1 MTCPSC
7 GADAPPEARFCPTC
21 GHALVTRPDERRVA
35 TLVFGDLVG
44 FTALSESADPEQ
56 VKRLVDTCFEAMSGD
71 VLAYGG
77 RVDKIVGDEIV
88 AIFGAPVAHED
99 DAERAVRCAL
109 QMQRTL
115 ASLSERLGADVEMR
129 VGVNTGEVLVGA
141 LRGGGDFTAMG
152 DVVNIASRLQS
163 AATPGQVIVG
173 PLTEAAARDAIRY
186 EPLGPLQMKGRDEAV
201 EAWVALETVA
211 PPGGRRRRRART
223 PIVGR
228 DAELTMLRGILDA
241 AASRRR
247 AHLVIITADAGV
259 GKSRLVGEIIRS
271 ADGSSSARVL
281 RGHCVPYGEDVWWP
295 VAEIIR
301 DVCAIDRG
309 PDDTTETVRVAVNA
323 ALSEIFGADLDDD
336 DLTRTS
342 RGLLYLL
349 GHGEDLHDLDPTR
362 ARDDAIRSVLR
373 LLTAIARDQTL
384 IVTLSDLHWAD
395 ELVLTMVGRLVE
407 GLRGLPFALFATT
420 RPELLDRWRPEPGR
434 HNLTLLNLDPLDA
447 DAVTALARELLGPDV
462 EPDLVAV
469 LYERSGG
476 NPFFV
481 EELAALLRETD
492 LEQAVH
498 TLDPGRLPATLRGLV
513 AARLDALSAGERNA
527 LEDCAVVGSSG
538 SIETVRALVDARGD
552 AIDVDD
558 ALARLG
564 ARELIDRDRDNFVF
578 ASEVVRDVAYG
589 TLAKAERARRHA
601 VLGAWLAERPGAE
614 TSTGTVERAAHHYGI
629 VAELLRE
636 LGSVSGVSDDFASRA
651 LPVLE
656 AAARRATESEVW
668 RNAARLYDQ
677 CLALTDD
684 HTPDTDRW
692 RLLLGRAH
700 ALAERREL
708 AEARADLD
716 EVFEDAPSGGRV
728 HAMALT
734 QLGEIHQMAGDYP
747 GSFETMEEALAM
759 WRALGDEHGLATAL
773 RTQGRTAMFH
783 GNFVQA
789 EADCTEALELYHNLR
804 DRRGEAWAL
813 QNLATIAFFRGDAE
827 VAEQRLSAAG
837 EMFHDLNDWGGLNW
851 SWAILAWTRFIQG
864 RTAEAEQIATEQLPE
879 SEARGDAYVSGI
891 LEMLLG
897 NLAMWEGR
905 SAVAVE
911 RARRAVN
918 RFRLLGDPWAIANS
932 RGVELRARVA
942 LGEVDDALSQL
953 DEEVGGDDHGMY
965 PALRAQVLVQLG
977 DPEALA
983 ASLHV
988 TASVDS
994 GMGFSREMRRTLGL
1008 ALLQAGRIP
1017 EAVAALEAITG
1028 AEECGPADAAALGL
1042 AYAAAR
1048 RPSDVEAIEA
1058 FASAGT
1064 YLDRLQ
1070 RDLADAFALVQR
1082 GDPAAAAAFDAV
1094 LAEIDTTESRLDQ
1107 AIVRLARAHAWRA
1120 LGLDDAPAAE
1130 HEANA
1135 RLASLGIEAPG
1146 WVTVFSAATG
1156 A

>member
-1 MTCPSC
+1 VTCPSC
-7 GADAPPEARFCPTC
+7 GAEAPPEAHFCPSC
-21 GHALVTRPDERRVA
+21 GHALVTRPDERRIA
-35 TLVFGDLVG
+35 TLLFGDLVG
-44 FTALSESADPEQ
+44 FTALAESADPEQ
-56 VKRLVDTCFEAMSGD
+56 VKRLVDMCFEAMSGD

-77 RVDKIVGDEIV
+77 RVDNIVGDEIV
-88 AIFGAPVAHED
+88 AIFGAPVSHED

-115 ASLSERLGADVEMR
+115 ASLRERLGADVEMR

-141 LRGGGDFTAMG
+141 LRGGGDVTAMG
-152 DVVNIASRLQS
+152 DVVNTASRLQS
-163 AATPGQVIVG
+163 TAAPGQVIVG
-173 PLTEAAARDAIRY
+173 PLTEAATRDAIRY

-201 EAWVALETVA
+201 EAWAALETVA
-211 PPGGRRRRRART
+211 PPGGRRSRART

-228 DAELTMLRGILDA
+228 DTELSMLRGILDA

-259 GKSRLVGEIIRS
+259 GKSRLVGEIVRS
-271 ADGSSSARVL
+271 AEDTSAARVL

-301 DVCAIDRG
+301 EVCAIDRG
-309 PDDTTETVRVAVNA
+309 PDDTTETVRAAVND
-323 ALSEIFGADLDDD
+323 ALSEIAGADLDED
-336 DLTRTS
+336 DLDRTS

-349 GHGEDLHDLDPTR
+349 GHGEDLHDIDPTR
-362 ARDDAIRSVLR
+362 ARDEAIRSVLH
-373 LLTAIARDQTL
+373 LLTAIARGQTL
-384 IVTLSDLHWAD
+384 VMTLSDLHWAD
-395 ELVLTMVGRLVE
+395 ELVLTLVGRLVE

-434 HNLTLLNLDPLDA
+434 HNLTLLHLDPLDA

-462 EPDLVAV
+462 DPELVAV

-492 LEQAVH
+492 FEQAAH

-513 AARLDALSAGERNA
+513 AARLDALSAGERNV

-538 SIETVRALVDARGD
+538 SIDTVRALVDARGD

-558 ALARLG
+558 ALVRLA
-564 ARELIDRDRDNFVF
+564 ARELIDVNGRDFAF

-601 VLGAWLAERPGAE
+601 TLGAWLAESPGAE
-614 TSTGTVERAAHHYGI
+614 TSTAPVERAAHHYGI

-636 LGSVSGVSDDFASRA
+636 LGSVTGVSVEFAARA

-656 AAARRATESEVW
+656 AAARRATDSEVW

-677 CLALTDD
+677 CLALTDGE
-684 HTPDTDRW
+684 TPETDRW

-716 EVFEDAPSGGRV
+716 EVFEDAPKGGRV

-734 QLGEIHQMAGDYP
+734 QLGELHQMEGDYP
-747 GSFETMEEALAM
+747 ASFATIEDALLL

-783 GNFVQA
+783 GDLGQA
-789 EADCTEALELYHNLR
+789 EADCTEALELYRNLR

-827 VAEQRLSAAG
+827 LAEQRLSAAG

-897 NLAMWEGR
+897 NIAMWEGR
-905 SAVAVE
+905 SALAVE
-911 RARRAVN
+911 RARRAVS
-918 RFRLLGDPWAIANS
+918 RFRLLGDPWAITNS
-932 RGVELRARVA
+932 RAVELRAQIAVGEIDVA
-942 LGEVDDALSQL
+942 LAQLNDAVDDG
-953 DEEVGGDDHGMY
+953 VTMI

-977 DPEALA
+977 APEALPE
-983 ASLHV
+983 SLHLQG
-988 TASVDS
+988 TQSNA
-994 GMGFSREMRRTLGL
+994 GFTGERQRTLGL
-1008 ALLQAGRIP
+1008 ALLQAGRVP
-1017 EAVAALEAITG
+1017 EALAELEPIAGAASA
-1028 AEECGPADAAALGL
+1028 GPADRAALAL
-1042 AYAAAR
+1042 AYAAAGR
-1048 RPSDVEAIEA
+1048 TSDVHALATGGAE
-1058 FASAGT
+1058 GT

-1070 RDLADAFALVQR
+1070 LGLAHAFALLQD
-1082 GDPAAAAAFDAV
+1082 GDAQAPAAFDAV
-1094 LAEIDTTESRLDQ
+1094 LSTIDTTESRLDQ
-1107 AIVRLARAHAWRA
+1107 AIVRLARAHAWKA
-1120 LGLDDAPAAE
+1120 LGRGDAAAAE

-1135 RLASLGIEAPG
+1135 RLTSLDIDAPG
-1146 WVTVFSAATG
+1146 WVTVFTAATG
-1156 A
+1156 V

>member
-1 MTCPSC
+1 M
-7 GADAPPEARFCPTC
+7 
-21 GHALVTRPDERRVA
+21 TRPDERRVA

-44 FTALSESADPEQ
+44 FTALAESADPEQ

-71 VLAYGG
+71 VIAYGG

-99 DAERAVRCAL
+99 DAERAVRCGL

-115 ASLSERLGADVEMR
+115 SSLSERLSADVEMR

-152 DVVNIASRLQS
+152 DVVNTASRLQS
-163 AATPGQVIVG
+163 AAAPGQVIVG
-173 PLTEAAARDAIRY
+173 PLTEAATRDVIRY
-186 EPLGPLQMKGRDEAV
+186 EPLGSLQMKGRDEAV

-211 PPGGRRRRRART
+211 PPGGRRRSRVRT

-241 AASRRR
+241 VASRRR
-247 AHLVIITADAGV
+247 AHLIVITADAGV
-259 GKSRLVGEIIRS
+259 GKSRLVGEITRS
-271 ADGSSSARVL
+271 AEDASAARVL

-295 VAEIIR
+295 IAEIIR
-301 DVCAIDRG
+301 DVCAIDRD
-309 PDDTTETVRVAVNA
+309 PDDTTETVRA
-323 ALSEIFGADLDDD
+323 AINHALIEIVGAELDDD

-349 GHGEDLHDLDPTR
+349 GHGEELHDVDPTR
-362 ARDDAIRSVLR
+362 AREDANRSVLH

-384 IVTLSDLHWAD
+384 IVTVSDLHWAD
-395 ELVLTMVGRLVE
+395 DLVLAMMERLVE
-407 GLRGLPFALFATT
+407 GLRGLPFALIATT
-420 RPELLDRWRPEPGR
+420 RPELLDRWRPAPGR
-434 HNLTLLNLDPLDA
+434 HNLTLLNLDPLDS
-447 DAVTALARELLGPDV
+447 DAVTALAHELLGSDV
-462 EPDLVAV
+462 DPELVAV

-492 LEQAVH
+492 RDQAAS

-513 AARLDALSAGERNA
+513 AVRLDALSAGERNV

-538 SIETVRALVDARGD
+538 SIETVRALAEARGD
-552 AIDVDD
+552 GTDVDD

-564 ARELIDRDRDNFVF
+564 ARELVDRDGDNFVF
-578 ASEVVRDVAYG
+578 ASEVVREVAYG

-601 VLGAWLAERPGAE
+601 VLGAWLGDRPGAE
-614 TSTGTVERAAHHYGI
+614 TAIGTVERAAHHYGI
-629 VAELLRE
+629 VAELMRE
-636 LGSVSGVSDDFASRA
+636 LGSVSGVSADFAPRA

-677 CLALTDD
+677 CLALTDED
-684 HTPDTDRW
+684 TPDTDRW

-708 AEARADLD
+708 AEARADLH
-716 EVFEDAPSGGRV
+716 EVLEDAPSGGRV

-734 QLGEIHQMAGDYP
+734 QLGEIHQMEGDYP
-747 GSFETMEEALAM
+747 ASFATIEEALAL
-759 WRALGDEHGLATAL
+759 WRDLGDEHGLATAL
-773 RTQGRTAMFH
+773 RSQGRTAMFH
-783 GNFVQA
+783 GDFAQA
-789 EADCTEALELYHNLR
+789 EADCTEALELYRNLR

-813 QNLATIAFFRGDAE
+813 QNLATIAFFRGDAAL
-827 VAEQRLSAAG
+827 AEQRLSAAG

-864 RTAEAEQIATEQLPE
+864 RTVEAEQIATEQLPE
-879 SEARGDAYVSGI
+879 SEARGDTYVSGI
-891 LEMLLG
+891 LEMLLA

-905 SAVAVE
+905 SAVAVAQ
-911 RARRAVN
+911 ARRAVS

-932 RGVELRARVA
+932 RGVELRAQIA
-942 LGEVDDALSQL
+942 SGEVDEALSQL
-953 DEEVGGDDHGMY
+953 DEEVAGDDHGMY

-988 TASVDS
+988 TAGVDS

-1008 ALLQAGRIP
+1008 ALLQAGRLP
-1017 EAVAALEAITG
+1017 EALAELEAITSSDG
-1028 AEECGPADAAALGL
+1028 WGPADVAALGL
-1042 AYAAAR
+1042 AYAAAG
-1048 RPSDVEAIEA
+1048 RPSDVESIEVP
-1058 FASAGT
+1058 ASSGT
-1064 YLDRLQ
+1064 YLDQLQ
-1070 RDLADAFALVQR
+1070 SELARAFVLLQR
-1082 GDPAAAAAFDAV
+1082 GDPAASGAFDA
-1094 LAEIDTTESRLDQ
+1094 LLSAIDTTESRLDQ

-1120 LGLDDAPAAE
+1120 MGRDDAEAAE

-1135 RLASLGIEAPG
+1135 RLASLGIAARG
-1146 WVTVFSAATG
+1146 WVTVFTAATG